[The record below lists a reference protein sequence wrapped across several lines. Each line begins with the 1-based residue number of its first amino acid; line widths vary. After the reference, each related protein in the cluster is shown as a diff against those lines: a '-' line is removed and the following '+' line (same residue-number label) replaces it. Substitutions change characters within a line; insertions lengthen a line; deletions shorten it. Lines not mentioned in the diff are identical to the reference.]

1 MNVKQWE
8 GKNDTVIDVV
18 QHGWC
23 SQLFVVEGGTIGIGE
38 KLFISEALLEIK
50 YLGTAIKF
58 SPLEYTRIPNLR
70 GITMA
75 AIKYLKMSNE

>member
-38 KLFISEALLEIK
+38 KLFIS
-50 YLGTAIKF
+50 
-58 SPLEYTRIPNLR
+58 
-70 GITMA
+70 
-75 AIKYLKMSNE
+75 